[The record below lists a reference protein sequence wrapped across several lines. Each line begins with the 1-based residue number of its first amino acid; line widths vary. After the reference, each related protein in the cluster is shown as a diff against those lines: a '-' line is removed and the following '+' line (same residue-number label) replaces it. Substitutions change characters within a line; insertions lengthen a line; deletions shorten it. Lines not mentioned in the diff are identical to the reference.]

1 MNRFARIPVLAAVTA
16 ALLVNLSGCK
26 RLEARNQL
34 NKGVEAYKAAQYEA
48 AINHFQKAV
57 SLDPT
62 YPMTR
67 LYLATAYAQQVVP
80 DLKNAHNEK
89 IAQMAI
95 DEFNKV
101 LEKNPNDVT
110 ALQQIASLYYDLDEF
125 GKAKQWN
132 QKVLAA
138 DPKNAQAA
146 YTIGAIDWH
155 EAYQNAKNAL
165 HQYNL
170 TPNGKGNVKLPKKAC
185 LALKQQNQATVSDG
199 ISYLQKSLDI
209 NPTYDDAMSYMNLLY
224 RQRATLACGDA
235 AQRNADLQTADNW
248 ASKQLATRRANE
260 LKQNKG
266 NEGIVIQ
273 SGK

>member
-1 MNRFARIPVLAAVTA
+1 MNRIARIPVLAALTA

-26 RLEARNQL
+26 RLEARDQL
-34 NKGVEAYKAAQYEA
+34 NKGVEAYKAAQYEE

-95 DEFNKV
+95 DEFHKV
-101 LEKNPNDVT
+101 LEKHPNDVA
-110 ALQQIASLYYDLDEF
+110 ALQQVASLYYDLDQF
-125 GKAKQWN
+125 DKAKAWN

-146 YTIGAIDWH
+146 YTIGAIDWR
-155 EAYQNAKNAL
+155 EAFQNAKNAL

-170 TPNGKGNVKLPKKAC
+170 NPDGKGNVKLPKKAC
-185 LALKQQNQATVSDG
+185 ESLKQQNQAVVADG
-199 ISYLQKSLDI
+199 INYLQKSLDI
-209 NPTYDDAMSYMNLLY
+209 NPDYDDAMSYMNLMY
-224 RQRATLACGDA
+224 RQRATLACGDS
-235 AQRNADLQTADNW
+235 AQRKADVQTADNW
-248 ASKQLATRRANE
+248 AAKQLATRRANE
-260 LKQNKG
+260 IKQNKG